1 MITHPPDR
9 WDAVADVVVVGS
21 GAAGLS
27 AAVTAHDGGAEV
39 LVLEKS
45 DMLGGTAGVSGG
57 IIWVPDNHHMR
68 AAGIADSRE
77 DALAYIHRLTHGREP
92 DPKLIE
98 VYVDRSP
105 EAIEAL
111 ESSTPL
117 ELMISAPFTDYHA
130 WYEGG
135 RPEGGRSLEPVPY
148 DARAELGELAPKVR
162 TSPHMFRLTMEE
174 GAKSLFG
181 EEVPMDVAAQR
192 ERDDI
197 RVIGAALVAPLV
209 KGLADRGVEM
219 RTGHPV
225 KELIAVDGEVVGVRA
240 EHDGRELL
248 IGARRGVVLAA
259 GGFEWNAD
267 MVHSFVG
274 RPLSPMSPPHNE
286 GDAHRMV
293 LELGGKVANMNS
305 YWGQPCIIDPSVEY
319 EGHVLTQMASVR
331 CMPGVVVVNSRGE
344 RFVNEACCYQD
355 FPKTIDQYDPVA
367 MEFPNERHF
376 MVWDQRIKD
385 AAMFL
390 PTILPG
396 EEAPDFVLRGDT
408 IAELAEQMG
417 VDPERLTATIERWNR
432 HVENGEDPDFGRG
445 TTWFEGYQTGGPNAE
460 ACLQPVKDGPFYA
473 LQMVHGA
480 LGTNGGPLVDG
491 DARVQRWDGSVVE
504 GLYAAGN
511 TTASVFGQTYPGGGA
526 TLGPAL
532 TFGYLAGK
540 HASGRPSRELAAAEA
555 VAATA

>member
-1 MITHPPDR
+1 MITQAPER
-9 WDAVADVVVVGS
+9 WDDVVDVVVVGS

-27 AAVTAHDGGAEV
+27 AAVTAHDAGAEV
-39 LVLEKS
+39 LVLEKA

-57 IIWVPDNHHMR
+57 ILWVPNNHHMQ

-77 DALAYIHRLTHGREP
+77 DALAYIRRLTHGREP
-92 DPKLIE
+92 DPQLIE

-105 EAIEAL
+105 EAIASLEAA
-111 ESSTPL
+111 TPL
-117 ELMISAPFTDYHA
+117 ELGISAPFTDYHA
-130 WYEGG
+130 QYEGG
-135 RPEGGRSLEPVPY
+135 RPEGGRSLEPLPY
-148 DARAELGELAPKVR
+148 DARSELGDLAPKVR

-181 EEVPMDVAAQR
+181 EEVPMDVAAKR
-192 ERDDI
+192 VEDDV

-209 KGLADRGVEM
+209 KGLVDRGVEL
-219 RTGHPV
+219 RTGAAV
-225 KELIAVDGEVVGVRA
+225 AELVMVDGEVAGVRV
-240 EHDGRELL
+240 EQDGHSVLV
-248 IGARRGVVLAA
+248 GARRGVVLAA
-259 GGFEWNAD
+259 GGFEWNAE
-267 MVHSFVG
+267 MVHAFVG
-274 RPLSPMSPPHNE
+274 RPLAPMSPPHNE
-286 GDAHRMV
+286 GDAIRMV
-293 LELGGKVANMNS
+293 LELGGRVANMNS
-305 YWGQPCIIDPSVEY
+305 YWGQPCIVDPTVEF
-319 EGHVLTQMASVR
+319 EGHTLTQMASVR

-396 EEAPDFVLRGDT
+396 EEAPDFVLRGET

-417 VDPERLTATIERWNR
+417 VDPGRLTATIERWNQ
-432 HVENGEDPDFGRG
+432 HVVDGEDPDFGRG
-445 TTWFEGYQTGGPNAE
+445 TTWFEGYQTGGPDPQ

-473 LQMVHGA
+473 LPMVHGA

-491 DARVQRWDGSVVE
+491 DARVQRWDGTPVA

-540 HASGRPSRELAAAEA
+540 HAAGRPARDIAEA
-555 VAATA
+555 QAGVAV